1 MTHTEAWKIHNPEG
15 KFLVLATKRLVG
27 ERWLEVLA
35 AHDCRVE
42 IYDAEEMFGEAELI
56 EAIGTRC
63 DGALGQL
70 NEPWNERVLTH
81 FAAAGGKVIS
91 TYAVGV
97 NNIDLA
103 CASRLGIAVCNTPGV
118 LTEATAE
125 LALALV
131 FAAIRRIAEGDRYM
145 REGRFLGWLPQLM
158 LGRQVT
164 GRTLGLFGAGRIGQ
178 TVARALAG
186 GFGMNV
192 LYFNPHPRPE
202 LENYIADLAAVA
214 KKHGQ
219 PVPSVRR
226 TEDLDE
232 LFAQSDILVLLS
244 SYSPP
249 LHHLVDARRLSLMK
263 SAAVLVNASRGPVI
277 DEAALITH
285 LKAHPEFTAG
295 LDVFE
300 FEPRLVDGLTELPNI
315 VLSPHTGSA
324 TLESRSNMATLAAL
338 NCAGVLS
345 HWPANTAIST
355 TTLATGPM
363 QKLVPSLLNAKELAW
378 PTT

>member
-1 MTHTEAWKIHNPEG
+1 
-15 KFLVLATKRLVG
+15 VG
-27 ERWLEVLA
+27 TRWVELLA

-42 IYDAEEMFGEAELI
+42 VYDADDIFGEAELL
-56 EAIGTRC
+56 EAIGDRC

-91 TYAVGV
+91 SYAVGV

-103 CASRLGIAVCNTPGV
+103 CATRLGVAVGNTPGV

-125 LALALV
+125 LAIALV
-131 FAAIRRIAEGDRYM
+131 FAAIRRIAEGDTYM
-145 REGRFLGWLPQLM
+145 REGRFLGWLPSLM

-186 GFGMNV
+186 GFGANV

-202 LENYIADLAAVA
+202 LESYIADLAEVA
-214 KKHGQ
+214 KRHGL

-226 TEDLDE
+226 TADVDD
-232 LFAQSDILVLLS
+232 LFAHSDILVLLS

-249 LHHLVDARRLSLMK
+249 LHHLVDARRLALMK
-263 SAAVLVNASRGPVI
+263 PAAVLVNASRGPVI
-277 DEAALITH
+277 DEAALIAH
-285 LKAHPEFTAG
+285 LRAHPEFTAG

-300 FEPRLVDGLTELPNI
+300 FEPRLVEDLTDRKNV

-324 TLESRSNMATLAAL
+324 TLESRADMATLAAL
-338 NCAGVLS
+338 NCLGAL
-345 HWPANTAIST
+345 HRWPANVSLPT
-355 TTLATGPM
+355 TDLAAGPTR
-363 QKLVPSLLNAKELAW
+363 QLVPSLLNAKELAW
-378 PTT
+378 PVA

>member
-1 MTHTEAWKIHNPEG
+1 MIQPEAWKIHNPEG
-15 KFLVLATKRLVG
+15 KFRVLATKRLVG
-27 ERWLEVLA
+27 ARWLEVLA
-35 AHDCRVE
+35 SFDCRVE
-42 IYDAEEMFGEAELI
+42 LYDSEEMFGEAELI
-56 EAIGTRC
+56 EAIGERC
-63 DGALGQL
+63 AGALGQL

-81 FAAAGGKVIS
+81 FSSAGGKVIS

-131 FAAIRRIAEGDRYM
+131 FSAIRRIAEGDRYM

-158 LGRQVT
+158 LGRQIT

-178 TVARALAG
+178 SVARAMAG
-186 GFGMNV
+186 GFGMDV

-202 LENYIADLAAVA
+202 LEAYVADLAEAA

-219 PVPSVRR
+219 PVPSIRR

-232 LFAQSDILVLLS
+232 LFMHGDVLVLLS
-244 SYSPP
+244 SYSPQ
-249 LHHLVDARRLSLMK
+249 LQHLVDARRLSLMK
-263 SAAVLVNASRGPVI
+263 PAAVLVNASRGPVI
-277 DEAALITH
+277 DEAALIVH

-295 LDVFE
+295 LDVYE
-300 FEPRLVDGLTELPNI
+300 FEPRLVEGLTLLPNI

-324 TLESRSNMATLAAL
+324 TLESRSNMATLSAL
-338 NCAGVLS
+338 NCAGALNR
-345 HWPANTAIST
+345 WPANTSVST
-355 TTLATGPM
+355 TELATGPL
-363 QKLVPSLLNAKELAW
+363 QQLVPSLLNAKELAW
-378 PTT
+378 PVA

>member
-1 MTHTEAWKIHNPEG
+1 MIKPEAWKIHNPSG
-15 KFLVLATKRLVG
+15 SRRVLATKRLVG

-35 AHDCRVE
+35 AFDCRVE
-42 IYDAEEMFGEAELI
+42 LYDAEDMFGEAELI
-56 EAIGTRC
+56 EAIGDQC

-70 NEPWNERVLTH
+70 NEPWNEHVLTR
-81 FAAAGGKVIS
+81 FSAAGGKVIS
-91 TYAVGV
+91 SYAVGV
-97 NNIDLA
+97 NNIALG

-158 LGRQVT
+158 LGRQIT

-186 GFGMNV
+186 GFGMDV

-202 LENYIADLAAVA
+202 LEAYVADLAEVA
-214 KKHGQ
+214 GRHGQ
-219 PVPSVRR
+219 PVPSIRR
-226 TEDLDE
+226 TTDPDE
-232 LFAQSDILVLLS
+232 LFVHGDVLVLLS
-244 SYSPP
+244 SYSPQ

-263 SAAVLVNASRGPVI
+263 PAAVLVNASRGPVI
-277 DEAALITH
+277 DEAALIAH
-285 LKAHPEFTAG
+285 LTTHPEFTAG

-300 FEPRLVDGLTELPNI
+300 FEPRLVEGLTDRPNV

-338 NCAGVLS
+338 NCAGTLS
-345 HWPANTAIST
+345 RWPANTAVST
-355 TTLATGPM
+355 NELATGPLR
-363 QKLVPSLLNAKELAW
+363 QLVPSLLNAKELDW
-378 PTT
+378 PLA